1 MLPPIRIKPD
11 LSPLS
16 AVAIALL
23 TLVVVGILDYLTGF
37 EISFSVF
44 YLVPV
49 SLVAWYAGKNWG
61 IFLTVLS
68 SITWYAVEAM
78 VGPAHDHPAIP
89 AWNGVVR
96 FVFFL
101 VTSLLL
107 STLRERL
114 AEESRMART
123 DGLTGLLNSRA
134 FAEQLAH
141 DLALNARSR
150 GALTVVYID
159 LDNFKTINDRGGHT
173 EGDRQLQRVAD
184 RIRDTMRHADSAG
197 RLGGDEF
204 ALILP
209 ATDREGAEV
218 FLARLA
224 RMLEAADTPGGGV
237 RCSIGA
243 LTVTRGEPSADAVIG
258 RADSLMYTAKQAG
271 KNRFVARDYADT

>member
-1 MLPPIRIKPD
+1 MLTPNRITPA

-16 AVAIALL
+16 AVAIALI
-23 TLVVVGILDYLTGF
+23 TLVVVGVLDYLTGF

-49 SLVAWYAGKNWG
+49 SLAAWYAGKNWG
-61 IFLTVLS
+61 IFLTISS
-68 SITWYAVEAM
+68 SITWYAVEAV
-78 VGPAHDHPAIP
+78 VGPAHDHLAIP

-114 AEESRMART
+114 AHESRMART

-134 FAEQLAH
+134 FAEQLSH

-159 LDNFKTINDRGGHT
+159 LDNFKSINDRGGHG

-184 RIRDTMRHADSAG
+184 RMRDTLRHADSAG

-209 ATDREGAEV
+209 STDREGAET

-224 RMLEAADTPGGGV
+224 RALEARDTPGGGV
-237 RCSIGA
+237 HCSIGA
-243 LTVTRGEPSADAVIG
+243 LTIARGEPSADAVIG
-258 RADSLMYTAKQAG
+258 RADSLMYAAKQAG
-271 KNRFVARDYADT
+271 KNRLIAKDYADT